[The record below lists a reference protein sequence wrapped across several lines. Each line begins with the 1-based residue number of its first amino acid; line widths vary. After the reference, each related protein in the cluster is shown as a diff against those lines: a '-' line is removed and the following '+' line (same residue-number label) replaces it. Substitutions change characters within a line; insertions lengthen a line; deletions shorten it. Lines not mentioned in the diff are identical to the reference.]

1 MTFEEVQ
8 RAMDNDWLV
17 AYKGKPALVIESNTV
32 NKTFLVT
39 TLNGKRCTVKAD
51 ELERTEDE

>member
-17 AYKGKPALVIESNTV
+17 VYKGKPARIVESNTM
-32 NKTFLVT
+32 NKTFIV
-39 TLNGKRCTVKAD
+39 NQEGEHSEVKAS
-51 ELERTEDE
+51 ELERIEDQ